1 MVNLFLEGALVF
13 LVANSADVFGVFHQ
27 KVSGKLYKLSF

>member
-1 MVNLFLEGALVF
+1 MF

-27 KVSGKLYKLSF
+27 KVSGKLYKLSFKLCYRT